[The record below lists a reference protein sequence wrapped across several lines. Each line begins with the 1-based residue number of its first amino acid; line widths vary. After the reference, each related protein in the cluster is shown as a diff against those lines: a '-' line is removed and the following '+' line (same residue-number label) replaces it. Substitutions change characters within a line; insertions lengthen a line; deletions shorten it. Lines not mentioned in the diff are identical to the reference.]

1 MGRGEISELLLLD
14 HLGNSSSKVLGLGC
28 VDFLADSLLH
38 GVLERRTD
46 AGLLDGGLGQFI
58 EKRMFFAAT
67 NRCYNKFKQ
76 YLSAVVVVQL
86 VEPSLPTTE
95 VSNSNTVIAKFIL
108 LRYILS
114 TVLKR

>member
-58 EKRMFFAAT
+58 EKLMFLNSFRSTFMVYLPGPGLDFA
-67 NRCYNKFKQ
+67 Y
-76 YLSAVVVVQL
+76 S
-86 VEPSLPTTE
+86 
-95 VSNSNTVIAKFIL
+95 
-108 LRYILS
+108 
-114 TVLKR
+114 